1 MKFAEITGRLEDRR
15 LLTGQGCYAS
25 DWNFPGQTHA
35 VFLRADRAHALIKGL
50 NVQPALDLPGVIA
63 VLTAE
68 DVRKAGFGRI
78 PVNSPGPGRDGREV
92 AAVGKTLLADG
103 RVRFVGEA
111 VACVIAESAA
121 LAQDASELIE
131 IDYEDLPVVT
141 TVQQATAPD
150 APQLH
155 PEAPGNRALD
165 YAVGDA
171 NKTEALF
178 RSAARVVSV
187 TIDNPRQVCN
197 PMEPRGCTA
206 TYDAATDHHTL
217 YCPSQGVGPQRAMLS
232 RVTGL
237 PDGQLDVVARDVGGG
252 FGVRSSL
259 YPEYVVALLAAR
271 MLKRPV
277 KWHGTR
283 SEVFLADDQARD
295 TLATGEVAIDA
306 DGRFTAMR
314 FHFTSNIGAYGAI
327 NGAFVPTKSTLACI
341 TGVYDLA
348 AVYGRVELLLT
359 NTAPTA
365 AYRGAGRPVMS
376 YILERLVD
384 EAAVTLGMDPVELR
398 RRNLVPK
405 EKMPYTTAHGA
416 VYDCGEFENVLTDA
430 LKAADWNGFAAR
442 RAASVARGRL
452 RGRGIAT
459 FIEATAVGAAG
470 KDDVIMTFGADGNL
484 IVHAA
489 PQSQGQGH
497 ETTFAQVIAGTLG
510 IPIERVLLR
519 SGAAGIRLAGN
530 AAGGSRSMLGIGS
543 VAHLTSRTVIEKGT
557 ALAAAALEASA
568 ADIEFQLNA
577 AGAGEYRIAG
587 TDRSIGMMEL
597 IKRHAGTAP
606 HPLDTTGS
614 GHFGMT
620 YPNSCHIAEVE
631 IDPETGI
638 TTVASYT
645 GVDDIGNVINHQ
657 LVEGQVHGGLSQ
669 GAGHV
674 FGEQAVYDEESGQL
688 LTGSFQDYPMP
699 RATLL
704 PFPKLSEH
712 AVPTPTNPLGAKGVG
727 ESGVTGSVP
736 TLISAILDALR
747 QVGVT
752 HFDLPATP
760 QRVWRAIAAAKA
772 GHPRALA
779 TPAAAVAA

>member
-15 LLTGQGCYAS
+15 LVTGQGCYAS
-25 DWNFPGQTHA
+25 DWNFPGQAHA
-35 VFLRADRAHALIKGL
+35 VFLRADRAHALIKSI
-50 NVQPALDLPGVIA
+50 NVQPALDMPGVIK
-63 VLTAE
+63 VLTA
-68 DVRKAGFGRI
+68 DDIRKAGYGRV

-92 AAVGKTLLADG
+92 AAIGKTLLADG

-121 LAQDASELIE
+121 IAQDATELIE

-155 PEAPGNRALD
+155 PEVPGNRALD

-171 NKTEALF
+171 ERTEAEF
-178 RSAARVVSV
+178 KRAARVVRI

-197 PMEPRGCTA
+197 PMEPRGCSA
-206 TYDAATDHHTL
+206 THDAATDHHTL
-217 YCPSQGVGPQRAMLS
+217 YCPSQGVAAQRGFLS

-237 PDGQLDVVARDVGGG
+237 PDAKLDVVARDVGGG

-259 YPEYVVALLAAR
+259 YPEYVVVLLAAR
-271 MLKRPV
+271 TVKRPV

-306 DGRFTAMR
+306 NGRFTAMR
-314 FHFTSNIGAYGAI
+314 FHFTSNIGAFAAI
-327 NGAFVPTKSTLACI
+327 NGAFVPTKSTLACM

-384 EAAVTLGMDPVELR
+384 EAAVQLGMDPAELR

-416 VYDCGEFENVLTDA
+416 VYDCGEFENVLDGA
-430 LKAADWNGFAAR
+430 LQAADWNGFAAR
-442 RAASVARGRL
+442 RAASAARGRL

-470 KDDVIMTFGADGNL
+470 NDDVIMTFDADGNL
-484 IVHAA
+484 IVYAA

-510 IPIERVLLR
+510 IPVERVLLR
-519 SGAAGIRLAGN
+519 SGAPGIRLAGN

-543 VAHLTSRTVIEKGT
+543 VAHLASRTLIDRGMP
-557 ALAAAALEASA
+557 LAAAALEAPA
-568 ADIEFQLNA
+568 TDIEFRLDDT
-577 AGAGEYRIAG
+577 GRGEYRIAG
-587 TDRSIGMMEL
+587 TDRSITLMNL
-597 IKRHAGTAP
+597 ITRHAGTTP
-606 HPLDTTGS
+606 HPLDTTGN
-614 GHFGMT
+614 GHFGVT

-638 TTVASYT
+638 TTIASYA

-657 LVEGQVHGGLSQ
+657 LVEGQIHGGLSQ

-674 FGEQAVYDEESGQL
+674 FGEHAVYDEESGQL

-704 PFPKLSEH
+704 PFPNLGEH
-712 AVPTPTNPLGAKGVG
+712 TVPTPTNPLGAKGVG

-736 TLISAILDALR
+736 TLTSAILDALR
-747 QVGVT
+747 QAGVT

-772 GHPRALA
+772 GEPRALA
-779 TPAAAVAA
+779 VDPAAAAA